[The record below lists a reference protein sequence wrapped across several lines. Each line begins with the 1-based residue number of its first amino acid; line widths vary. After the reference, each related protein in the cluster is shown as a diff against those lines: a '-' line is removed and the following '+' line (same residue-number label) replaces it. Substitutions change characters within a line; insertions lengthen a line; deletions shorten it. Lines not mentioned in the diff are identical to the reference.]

1 MRTSLTLAALAL
13 SLGSL
18 TACGG
23 DDEYCKEL
31 KADQAYFKSFSS
43 SNPDFDKLDDA
54 LDRFHSLADS
64 APDEVADDWK
74 VVDEAFTKVEKAM
87 KDAGVKFSD
96 LPKMQQGQIPEGVDA
111 GKLAELGPKLQELS
125 AAKFEKAGDAIQK
138 HAKDACDINLG

>member
-31 KADQAYFKSFSS
+31 KADKAYFESFSS
-43 SNPDFDKLDDA
+43 SSPDFDKLDDA
-54 LDRFHSLADS
+54 LNRFHSLADN

-74 VVDEAFTKVEKAM
+74 VIDEAFTKVEKAM
-87 KDAGVKFSD
+87 DDAGVKFSD
-96 LPKMQQGQIPEGVDA
+96 LPKMQQGKVPEGVDA
-111 GKLAELGPKLQELS
+111 SKLAQLGPKLQELTGD
-125 AAKFEKAGDAIQK
+125 KFSKAGDAIQK
-138 HAKDACDINLG
+138 HAKESCDISLG